1 MKLVSPRVG
10 EVEYS
15 ESDVITLITPFLGF
29 PELQDF
35 LLINDDASYPF
46 LWLQSTEDPDIC
58 FLIVEPEQFHPD
70 YAPEIPAREYKI
82 LAIADKYKEDIKTFC
97 MVTIPTNI
105 ESATVNLRAPV
116 LVNFDKHI
124 AKQIVLEDDKY
135 QIRTPLLSKPEEGN
149 KGEKE
154 C

>member
-1 MKLVSPRVG
+1 MKLISPRVG

-15 ESDVITLITPFLGF
+15 ESDIITLITPFLGF

-58 FLIVEPEQFHPD
+58 FLIVEPEQFFQN
-70 YAPEIPAREYKI
+70 YAPEIPSREYKI

-97 MVTIPTNI
+97 MVTVPSTI
-105 ESATVNLRAPV
+105 ESATVNLRAPI

-124 AKQIVLEDDKY
+124 AKQIVLEQDTY
-135 QIRTPLLSKPEEGN
+135 QIRTPLLSQQKEGEEGA
-149 KGEKE
+149 K
-154 C
+154 